1 MMAKSFRS
9 TTAAAIT
16 LSLMSIPSTASAKG
30 FTPEGQQHWTA
41 VAHALIDA
49 ANQDPDAMRRA
60 CLGVNR
66 NSGGAEIRHEYFQV
80 SKWAVNAH
88 FQTCIA
94 FQTVVSGENSFW
106 KKGDACK
113 GLQAA
118 INELAKAKAGE
129 DPDEVVALA
138 GKLRDTLISLGSDMK
153 DMQTCTYGMGKRK

>member
-1 MMAKSFRS
+1 MAKSFRS
-9 TTAAAIT
+9 AVAAAIA
-16 LSLMSIPSTASAKG
+16 LSLTSIPTTASAKG
-30 FTPEGQQHWTA
+30 FTPEGQQHWIS

-66 NSGGAEIRHEYFQV
+66 LSGGAEIRHEFFQV
-80 SKWAVNAH
+80 PRWAVNAH
-88 FQTCIA
+88 AQTCLA

-113 GLQAA
+113 GLKAA
-118 INELAKAKAGE
+118 IGELAKAKAGE
-129 DPDEVVALA
+129 DPDEIVALA

-153 DMQTCTYGMGKRK
+153 ESKTCTYGMGKRK